1 MATEIPVRLIE
12 SNVVR
17 NWPASMD
24 TAPFLGSQKVTAPGR
39 SGSAPPSMEGSSV
52 AIRDLGGQQNPE
64 LDAILE
70 NLNIGF
76 KRHQSEEQ
84 LRADPAY
91 VAYYYSNVNL
101 NPRIPP
107 PLVSQENRRLAHH
120 IDNRRIPC
128 LDDGNKRYFPA
139 SRVILS
145 THKEEHE
152 DDRSPRSE
160 FSHDTKQNTFGSIS
174 EQSTYPLSGCF
185 KNIVDL
191 IQVIGLSLLLRLHHN
206 D

>member
-24 TAPFLGSQKVTAPGR
+24 TTPFPGTQKFTAPGR

-52 AIRDLGGQQNPE
+52 AIRDLGVQQNSD

-120 IDNRRIPC
+120 IGDNRRIPC
-128 LDDGNKRYFPA
+128 LDDGNKRYLSA
-139 SRVILS
+139 SRVVLS

-152 DDRSPRSE
+152 DDKSPTSE
-160 FSHDTKQNTFGSIS
+160 FSHDTAQNTFGSIS
-174 EQSTYPLSGCF
+174 EQSAHPLSGCF
-185 KNIVDL
+185 NNIVDL
-191 IQVIGLSLLLRLHHN
+191 IQVVAYFCY
-206 D
+206 

>member
-24 TAPFLGSQKVTAPGR
+24 IAPFPGTQKFTAPGR

-52 AIRDLGGQQNPE
+52 AIRDLGGQQNSE

-70 NLNIGF
+70 NLSIGF

-120 IDNRRIPC
+120 IGDNRRIPG
-128 LDDGNKRYFPA
+128 LDDGNKRYLSA
-139 SRVILS
+139 SRVVLS

-152 DDRSPRSE
+152 DDRSPTSE
-160 FSHDTKQNTFGSIS
+160 FSHDTAQNTFGSIS
-174 EQSTYPLSGCF
+174 EQSTHPLSGCF
-185 KNIVDL
+185 NNIVDL
-191 IQVIGLSLLLRLHHN
+191 IQVLAYFCY
-206 D
+206 

>member
-24 TAPFLGSQKVTAPGR
+24 TIPFTAPGR

-52 AIRDLGGQQNPE
+52 AIRDLVGRQNSD

-120 IDNRRIPC
+120 IGDNRRIPC
-128 LDDGNKRYFPA
+128 LDDGNKRYLSA

-152 DDRSPRSE
+152 DDRSPTSE
-160 FSHDTKQNTFGSIS
+160 FSHDTAQNTFGSIS
-174 EQSTYPLSGCF
+174 EQSAYPLSGCF
-185 KNIVDL
+185 NNIVDL
-191 IQVIGLSLLLRLHHN
+191 IQVIGLFLLLKLNHTV
-206 D
+206 